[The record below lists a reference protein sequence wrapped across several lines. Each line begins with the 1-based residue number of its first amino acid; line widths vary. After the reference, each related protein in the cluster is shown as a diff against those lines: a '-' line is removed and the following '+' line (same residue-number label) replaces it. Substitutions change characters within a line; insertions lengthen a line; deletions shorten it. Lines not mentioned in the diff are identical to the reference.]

1 MSVVN
6 LRFFFLCS
14 LFKVF
19 FFATCSAFCALSLL
33 FRKIFLCRSSN
44 LCGGLCFNEV
54 IFFIPPASFFFS
66 SFIHC
71 CRLFWGGEVHLR
83 GGGAGSIFFAKSPKN
98 PSAPFW
104 PPMHVVGHF
113 QVKKC
118 PFGGGFWGIW
128 LNKCLQTFFW
138 DTSYTAKPVFWGAG
152 YEKEVFVVYLCS
164 ISSELGVTCGHF
176 FFHFRKQNF
185 DHFGCSNACFQG
197 AGEATSL
204 PTRARRVYFL
214 ALAWSWLFGLYFA
227 NLSHHQKINCFLVY
241 GTNGY
246 FGIIWTTTLDWTKRV
261 LNPKCWMPSI
271 VGSFVVWVA
280 LDGGYEG
287 MMGRRDMGRHLHW
300 VSFEIETVLFFEAC
314 RHSELIGRM
323 LWGFYVYFSLS
334 DFLGV
339 SSTFGFETIQQ
350 QTALCKCRLKS
361 STSIGSSSRFHFLI
375 LKKRRSNF

>member
-118 PFGGGFWGIW
+118 PFWGAFGVLLVEHLVEQVPSNFLLRHKLHRKTCVLRRRLW
-128 LNKCLQTFFW
+128 KRSFCGV
-138 DTSYTAKPVFWGAG
+138 PVFNKQWARCNLRSFFSTSESKILTILDAPTPVFRGRGKQQVFLQGPGGYIFLLWHGAG
-152 YEKEVFVVYLCS
+152 CL
-164 ISSELGVTCGHF
+164 
-176 FFHFRKQNF
+176 
-185 DHFGCSNACFQG
+185 ACI
-197 AGEATSL
+197 L
-204 PTRARRVYFL
+204 RIY
-214 ALAWSWLFGLYFA
+214 
-227 NLSHHQKINCFLVY
+227 HI
-241 GTNGY
+241 
-246 FGIIWTTTLDWTKRV
+246 TKK
-261 LNPKCWMPSI
+261 LTAF
-271 VGSFVVWVA
+271 SF
-280 LDGGYEG
+280 
-287 MMGRRDMGRHLHW
+287 MGPMAILE
-300 VSFEIETVLFFEAC
+300 SFE
-314 RHSELIGRM
+314 
-323 LWGFYVYFSLS
+323 
-334 DFLGV
+334 
-339 SSTFGFETIQQ
+339 QQ
-350 QTALCKCRLKS
+350 HLTGQNVC
-361 STSIGSSSRFHFLI
+361 
-375 LKKRRSNF
+375 

>member
-71 CRLFWGGEVHLR
+71 CRLFCFSFEGGRCRFNFLCKKSKKSLCPIL
-83 GGGAGSIFFAKSPKN
+83 AANACCGSFPGQKMPI
-98 PSAPFW
+98 W
-104 PPMHVVGHF
+104 
-113 QVKKC
+113 
-118 PFGGGFWGIW
+118 GGFWGIW

-176 FFHFRKQNF
+176 FPLQKAKFWPFWMLQRLF
-185 DHFGCSNACFQG
+185 SGGGGSN
-197 AGEATSL
+197 
-204 PTRARRVYFL
+204 
-214 ALAWSWLFGLYFA
+214 
-227 NLSHHQKINCFLVY
+227 
-241 GTNGY
+241 
-246 FGIIWTTTLDWTKRV
+246 
-261 LNPKCWMPSI
+261 
-271 VGSFVVWVA
+271 
-280 LDGGYEG
+280 
-287 MMGRRDMGRHLHW
+287 
-300 VSFEIETVLFFEAC
+300 
-314 RHSELIGRM
+314 
-323 LWGFYVYFSLS
+323 
-334 DFLGV
+334 
-339 SSTFGFETIQQ
+339 
-350 QTALCKCRLKS
+350 KS
-361 STSIGSSSRFHFLI
+361 SYKGQEGIFSCFGMELAVWLVFCESITSP
-375 LKKRRSNF
+375 KN